1 MIVSCKGIHIF
12 SPKACLAG
20 GVSVGR
26 NTHIGMGSS
35 IIQSVHIGNNVIIG
49 AGAVVIE
56 NIVDNVVVVGIPSK
70 IIKCR

>member
-1 MIVSCKGIHIF
+1 
-12 SPKACLAG
+12 
-20 GVSVGR
+20 
-26 NTHIGMGSS
+26 MGSS